1 MVGGKLVGGFGI
13 FATGRR
19 NTSRTAGIMA
29 GIQHEH
35 SAAGSLGRDLL
46 SFSLY
51 KPTQGRV
58 ARQVTG
64 AALLLTFGIG
74 VWRLWQLL
82 PIWFSGPGY
91 ASSGL
96 PMLMPALLLAALAV
110 AAWLA
115 FRVVNVPRFA
125 DFLIS
130 VESEMA
136 KVSWPSVDEV
146 VRSSMVIIFLIFALA
161 AILAIYDL
169 FWWFVLRAIQGQR

>member
-1 MVGGKLVGGFGI
+1 
-13 FATGRR
+13 
-19 NTSRTAGIMA
+19 MA
-29 GIQHEH
+29 GIQHDH
-35 SAAGSLGRDLL
+35 TAAGSLWRDLA
-46 SFSLY
+46 SFALY
-51 KPTQGRV
+51 KPNQGKV

-64 AALLLTFGIG
+64 AVLLLTFAIG

-82 PIWFSGPGY
+82 PIWFAGPGS
-91 ASSGL
+91 AEGVL
-96 PMLMPALLLAALAV
+96 PSVMPALLLAALAA

-115 FRVVNVPRFA
+115 FRIVNVPKFA

-130 VESEMA
+130 VEAEMA
-136 KVSWPSVDEV
+136 KVSWPSLDEV